1 MVVKAPK
8 GRIYL
13 AVRTGT
19 GATATLATMRREMVF
34 NSKNRLAK

>member
-19 GATATLATMRREMVF
+19 GATATIVTMRREMGF
-34 NSKNRLAK
+34 NSKIRLAK

>member
-19 GATATLATMRREMVF
+19 GATVTLVTVRREMGF
-34 NSKNRLAK
+34 NSKDRLAK